1 MGLHSNQRLWTVSPI
16 CLLAFQITWKVNNIR
31 CPTLVWSNYDK
42 QWRPMRAVAIQ
53 DSLRALNIITGPAKT
68 TMDPPLEKENLVSL
82 LPNYQKYQNRLRES
96 DIQKY
101 VQTSHHCNSCRI
113 NLDRTVIP
121 VPSKLY
127 LFDHFNFK
135 YLRCFPLCKF

>member
-31 CPTLVWSNYDK
+31 CPILVWSNHDK
-42 QWRPMRAVAIQ
+42 QWRPMRAAAIQ
-53 DSLRALNIITGPAKT
+53 DPLRALNIIKDPAKIKHGCASREGK
-68 TMDPPLEKENLVSL
+68 PCFSIAKLSKIL
-82 LPNYQKYQNRLRES
+82 NRLRES

-113 NLDRTVIP
+113 NLDRTIIP
-121 VPSKLY
+121 VSSKLY

-135 YLRCFPLCKF
+135 YLRCLPLCKF